1 MTEVG
6 IYETDITDVRVSDFH
21 FYLEQEQLS
30 GDVEGADPFLD
41 KEHEKEGY
49 NVDGKLLTIVFA
61 SQQLGIDDVKVGG
74 KNKKTVRYLK
84 RPILRKS
91 RRNRSV

>member
-1 MTEVG
+1 MNIKNKTAQNKFIMTEVG
-6 IYETDITDVRVSDFH
+6 IYEEDITYMRVSDFH
-21 FYLEQEQLS
+21 FIRTEQLS

-61 SQQLGIDDVKVGG
+61 SQQLGKDDVKVGG
-74 KNKKTVRYLK
+74 KIKKQYD
-84 RPILRKS
+84 I
-91 RRNRSV
+91 